1 VLVLEVLARVALYQT
16 HLLELLA
23 VRSGPRPAPLSL
35 ELVLLLEVF
44 AGVAVYYVV
53 LEVLARVAL

>member
-1 VLVLEVLARVALYQT
+1 
-16 HLLELLA
+16 
-23 VRSGPRPAPLSL
+23 LSL

-53 LEVLARVAL
+53 LDVLARVAL